1 LGGGDFAV
9 EDACGGVRDG
19 EEEGTHVPLV
29 VLAVFV
35 EVGGGEGEELV
46 SKELEAGGG
55 GEK

>member
-1 LGGGDFAV
+1 V